1 MGWIMIRRSA
11 LFCLVILLG
20 ATATR
25 AGSLEINLNEDA
37 ARIGYGWSLFDDQM
51 SADLGWLRQ
60 QDDGDV
66 GHVGFHRVGE
76 TSVARGNYSVRAGL
90 GGRVVYVDANPVDGY
105 VLGLG
110 GFVRM
115 QMPFHER
122 LGLGAH
128 VYFGPEVL
136 SEGEL
141 EKYRE
146 VGLRATYQIL
156 EGADVYLG
164 YRYIKAD
171 FEQSPSVTLDEDAHI
186 GLSLRF

>member
-1 MGWIMIRRSA
+1 MGCNMIRRSA
-11 LFCLVILLG
+11 LCCLMILLG
-20 ATATR
+20 ATAAR
-25 AGSLEINLNEDA
+25 ANSLEINLNEDA

-51 SADLGWLRQ
+51 SLDLGWLRQ

-76 TSVARGNYSVRAGL
+76 TAVAGNHSIRAGL
-90 GGRVVYVDANPVDGY
+90 GGRVVHVDANPVDGY

-136 SEGEL
+136 SGGDL

-146 VGLRATYQIL
+146 VGLRAAYKIL
-156 EGADVYLG
+156 EGADIYLG
-164 YRYIKAD
+164 YRYIKAS